1 MGIPRRAFLGA
12 AVANG
17 EEGVE
22 ITRVWPGS
30 MAERAGAE
38 PGDRIR
44 AFGAPVGSLA
54 ELVAACRE
62 HAGGS
67 AIRLALERGRAL
79 HELEVEYVPFPTET
93 APGSVVYGEAAGL
106 RTIEVVPEGGAS
118 AELVFL
124 PGLPYESVD
133 FALREAEPTARFLA
147 DLARLGIATLR
158 IERPGLGDSPGA
170 RCAGFVAEQ
179 RAYREAL
186 VARGRNRRRALFG
199 HSLGGMHAPFLADL
213 ADSVIVYGT
222 SARRWSECLVAS
234 RDRQRSLRGLPPVD
248 GPLGWP
254 PERSPRFHEELDATD
269 LAAAWS
275 TVSAPVLVIM
285 GEHDWVVGDEDPRA
299 LGGEVRV
306 LDGLDHAFTRH
317 ATREASLAALGRG
330 EPDPRVAAA
339 CAEWLVP

>member
-17 EEGVE
+17 EDGVE

-44 AFGAPVGSLA
+44 AFGAPVGSVA

-62 HAGGS
+62 HAGRPK
-67 AIRLALERGRAL
+67 IRLALERGRAPY
-79 HELEVEYVPFPTET
+79 EVEVDYVPFPTEA

-106 RTIEVVPEGGAS
+106 RTIEVVPDGGAS

-133 FALREAEPTARFLA
+133 FAMREAEPTARFLV
-147 DLARLGIATLR
+147 DLARSGIATLR

-170 RCAGFVAEQ
+170 RCAGFLAEQ
-179 RAYREAL
+179 RAYRDALEAR
-186 VARGRNRRRALFG
+186 ARGLRRAIFG
-199 HSLGGMHAPFLADL
+199 HSVGGMHAPLLADL

-222 SARRWSECLVAS
+222 SARRWSECLAAS
-234 RDRQRSLRGLPPVD
+234 RDRQRALRGLPPAD
-248 GPLGWP
+248 GPPGWP
-254 PERSPRFHEELDATD
+254 PERSPRFHQELDAID
-269 LAAAWS
+269 LRAAWAA
-275 TVSAPVLVIM
+275 VRAPVLVVA

-330 EPDPRVAAA
+330 EPDPRVAAV
-339 CAEWLVP
+339 CAEWLAR